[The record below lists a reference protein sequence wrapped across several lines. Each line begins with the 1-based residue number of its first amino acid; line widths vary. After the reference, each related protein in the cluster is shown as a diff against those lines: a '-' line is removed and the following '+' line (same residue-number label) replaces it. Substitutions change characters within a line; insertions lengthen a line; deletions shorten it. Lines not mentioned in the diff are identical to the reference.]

1 MNRLDEIDVLIN
13 QNLKLISDY
22 TQRASELTE
31 SVAKLTEEKN
41 EILTKQVL
49 EIKKDIESANYRIEL
64 QRQLSE
70 QSLNLQNA
78 VVVNHQVKHKEKF
91 RLQQPSIMGVEADE

>member
-1 MNRLDEIDVLIN
+1 MNRLDEIDVLIK

-22 TQRASELTE
+22 TKRASELVE

-49 EIKKDIESANYRIEL
+49 EIKKDIESEKYLAEL
-64 QRQLSE
+64 QRQLSA
-70 QSLNLQNA
+70 QSLI
-78 VVVNHQVKHKEKF
+78 HGE
-91 RLQQPSIMGVEADE
+91 E